1 MNLSVIYRSTIRYEF
16 RGSAKAIQ
24 YNVKIALVSWSLI
37 GEGLLSQAG
46 GWRGNA
52 RKWKCTLKKKH
63 RTSPGARSLLISL
76 VTGLILTKSVDIWT
90 KHILSVCSAKL
101 FLLGWTIVKR
111 MKKNIYNATL
121 LLIIFYSRSVPQ
133 IFAIQFYGECWS
145 GETSKV
151 HYNRF
156 GAVDKSQCPFGVGG
170 PNVNAVYRILP

>member
-1 MNLSVIYRSTIRYEF
+1 MT
-16 RGSAKAIQ
+16 
-24 YNVKIALVSWSLI
+24 
-37 GEGLLSQAG
+37 
-46 GWRGNA
+46 
-52 RKWKCTLKKKH
+52 H

-101 FLLGWTIVKR
+101 FLPGRTIVKR
-111 MKKNIYNATL
+111 MKKSIYNATL

-156 GAVDKSQCPFGVGG
+156 GTVDKSQCPFGVGG